1 MILPRMGYSLIYIYS
16 NRESPWNPR
25 ELPKIIFTHIN
36 LVDTK
41 TKLSLMSSLDF
52 PNTHITRVDTLV
64 SMTTKII
71 E

>member
-1 MILPRMGYSLIYIYS
+1 MGYGLCLLTYYLLKVLCNHIT
-16 NRESPWNPR
+16 
-25 ELPKIIFTHIN
+25 KVHIN

-64 SMTTKII
+64 SRYVHAATA
-71 E
+71 EEAEP